1 MYLLIRVKSA
11 DSGFSKQADEV
22 IPMSPKKN
30 RMTVADIATAANVSK
45 ATAARV
51 LGGYG
56 LASEAARKAVLE
68 AADRL
73 GYQPNDLA
81 RSMSTGRSGLIGVVV
96 GDIENAFFSL
106 AVRGISDTA
115 RAAGLNV
122 IICNSSEK
130 LAEEREMVSVLLR
143 QRVAGLIVAPT
154 DAARI
159 EHLQAALDSGVPV
172 VTLDRSS
179 PALATDSVC
188 GDDRATASAV
198 LQRLQAAGHRRVAYV
213 TAMTSRSGQLD
224 PAAPIGI
231 SAVRARIEGFL
242 SASAAAEVAEPQQ
255 LVFTNATDDA
265 SIAGIVDKIL
275 AQTPRITGLLA
286 SDSLVGARL
295 FRALTARGVTL
306 PRDMSLVSWFDA
318 DWTRVTSP
326 PISVVDQPTYLFGQ
340 RAVERLIARLKGD
353 TSAPQSLLIPT
364 PLIERGSIGPAPA

>member
-1 MYLLIRVKSA
+1 MYLLIRVNRPDK
-11 DSGFSKQADEV
+11 GFAKQADE
-22 IPMSPKKN
+22 MTAMTPKKT
-30 RMTVADIATAANVSK
+30 RMTVADIASAANVSK

-68 AADRL
+68 AAERL

-122 IICNSSEK
+122 IICNSGER

-154 DAARI
+154 DAAHV
-159 EHLQAALDSGVPV
+159 EHLQAALDSGLPV

-179 PALATDSVC
+179 PDLATDTVC
-188 GDDRATASAV
+188 GDDRASAIAV
-198 LQRLQAAGHRRVAYV
+198 LGRLHLAGHRRVAYV
-213 TAMTSRSGQLD
+213 TAMTSRSGRLD

-231 SAVRARIEGFL
+231 SAVRERIEGFL
-242 SASAAAEVAEPQQ
+242 SASGAAGIPDPQK
-255 LVFTNATDDA
+255 LVFTNATDDGA
-265 SIAGIVDKIL
+265 IAKIVDKIL
-275 AQTPRITGLLA
+275 SHSPRITGLLA

-295 FRALTARGVTL
+295 FRALTERGVTL
-306 PRDMSLVSWFDA
+306 PRDMSLISWFDA

-353 TSAPQSLLIPT
+353 TSPPQRLLIPT
-364 PLIERGSIGPAPA
+364 PLIDRGSIGPAPD